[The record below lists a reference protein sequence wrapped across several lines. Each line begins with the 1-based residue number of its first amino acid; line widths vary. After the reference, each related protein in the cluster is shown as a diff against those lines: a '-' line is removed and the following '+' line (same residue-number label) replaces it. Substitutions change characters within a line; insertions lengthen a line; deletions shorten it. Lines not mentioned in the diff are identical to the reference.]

1 MKQVIGLNL
10 LPQVVFGLHLL
21 PQVMDLYLPPQLMQG
36 RTSYKHP
43 WLMDLFLSP
52 QLMGLYLPPQLMGL
66 YLPPQ
71 LMGLFQ
77 KRGWL
82 LLNGIIQ

>member
-1 MKQVIGLNL
+1 
-10 LPQVVFGLHLL
+10 
-21 PQVMDLYLPPQLMQG
+21 
-36 RTSYKHP
+36 
-43 WLMDLFLSP
+43 
-52 QLMGLYLPPQLMGL
+52 MGLYLPPQVMGLYLPPQVMGL